1 MYPGSNNGCTDLK
14 ATERGALNAGSPS
27 KESYAMPTR
36 EEVSR
41 QMQNDNIE
49 YLLAQFVDINGSPKV
64 KMVPVSHFD
73 DVIDE
78 GAGFAGA
85 ALPGMG
91 QGPHSHDM
99 MARIDL
105 NTYTPVPWAE
115 GVGRFAS
122 DLFVDNEPHMYCPRQ
137 NLKRVLSRVR
147 EEGYVLY
154 VGIEPEHFLVT
165 RNEDGSISI
174 WDPNDVDSLSKPC
187 YDFKGIAN
195 VMDYLKDMMGG
206 MTRVGWDVYQS
217 DHEDAN
223 GQYEINFVYADALTT
238 ADRYT
243 FFKMMTSQY
252 AQKYGAIATHM
263 AKPFTDRTGSG
274 GHIHF
279 HLADAASD
287 KNLFLDDNDSQ
298 GLGLSQL
305 AYHFIGGIFAHASAL
320 CCVTSPTVNCYK
332 RLQVGG
338 ALLGSQSGLLW
349 TPAFVS
355 YGDNN
360 RTQMIRTAG
369 PGHLEDRT
377 VSAACN
383 PYLALA
389 AYVTAGLDGIKN
401 RLEPGEP
408 NLGNLYDLGLTEIR
422 RRGIRLLPQSLAEAL
437 EALRGDEIIQES
449 LGVISDEFVGLKD
462 AEWKE
467 YHRQVTHWELDRYLT
482 LF

>member
-1 MYPGSNNGCTDLK
+1 M
-14 ATERGALNAGSPS
+14 A
-27 KESYAMPTR
+27 TR
-36 EEVSR
+36 EEVR
-41 QMQNDNIE
+41 RRMQEDGIE
-49 YLLAQFVDINGSPKV
+49 YLLVQFVDTNGSPKV
-64 KMVPVSHFD
+64 KMVPADHLD
-73 DVIDE
+73 DAIDT
-78 GAGFAGA
+78 GAGFAGG

-99 MARIDL
+99 LARVDL
-105 NTYTPVPWAE
+105 DTYTQLPWKQDVA
-115 GVGRFAS
+115 RFAS
-122 DLFVDNEPHMYCPRQ
+122 DLYVDDEPFMHCPRQ
-137 NLKRVLSRVR
+137 NLKRVLTGARD
-147 EEGYVLY
+147 EGYGFY

-165 RNEDGSISI
+165 RNDDGTISV
-174 WDPNDVDSLSKPC
+174 WDPNDVDSLAKPC

-195 VMDYLKDMMGG
+195 VMDYLKDMMDG
-206 MTRVGWDVYQS
+206 MRHVGWDAYQS

-223 GQYEINFVYADALTT
+223 GQYEINFVFADALTT
-238 ADRYT
+238 AGRYT

-279 HLADAASD
+279 HLEDAATGE
-287 KNLFLDDNDSQ
+287 NLFLDEEDPQ
-298 GLGLSQL
+298 GLGLSKF
-305 AYHFIGGIFAHASAL
+305 AYHFIGGIFAHAAAL

-332 RLQVGG
+332 RLQVGSG
-338 ALLGSQSGLLW
+338 LLGSRSGFLW

-389 AYVTAGLDGIKN
+389 AYVTAGLDGV
-401 RLEPGEP
+401 RRELDPGEA
-408 NLGNLYDLGLTEIR
+408 NLGNLYDLGLEEIR

-437 EALRGDEIIQES
+437 AELHEDALIQES
-449 LGVISDEFVGLKD
+449 LGVIYDEFADLKE

-467 YHRQVTHWELDRYLT
+467 YHRQVTPWELDRYLT
-482 LF
+482 MF

>member
-1 MYPGSNNGCTDLK
+1 MAD
-14 ATERGALNAGSPS
+14 
-27 KESYAMPTR
+27 R
-36 EEVSR
+36 EEVR
-41 QMQNDNIE
+41 QRMRDDGIE

-64 KMVPVSHFD
+64 KMVPASHFD

-85 ALPGMG
+85 AVLGLG

-105 NTYTPVPWAE
+105 DTYSPAPWTE
-115 GVGRFAS
+115 GVARFAS
-122 DLFVDNEPHMYCPRQ
+122 DLYVDGEPHPYCARQ
-137 NLKRVLSRVR
+137 NFKRVLGAARG
-147 EEGYVLY
+147 EGYVLY

-165 RNEDGSISI
+165 RGDDGSITI
-174 WDPNDVDSLSKPC
+174 FDPDNVDTLAKPC

-195 VMDYLKDMMGG
+195 VTGYLRDVMDG
-206 MTRVGWDVYQS
+206 MSRVGWDVYQS

-223 GQYEINFVYADALTT
+223 GQYEINFVYSDALTT

-252 AQKYGAIATHM
+252 AQRYGAIATHM
-263 AKPFTDRTGSG
+263 AKPFADRTGSG

-279 HLADAASD
+279 HLADSETGE
-287 KNLFLDDNDSQ
+287 NLFLDESDPQ
-298 GLGLSQL
+298 GLGLSRQ
-305 AYHFIGGIFAHASAL
+305 AYHFIGGIFDHAPAL
-320 CCVTSPTVNCYK
+320 CSVASPTVNCYK
-332 RLQVGG
+332 RLQVGAGLFG
-338 ALLGSQSGLLW
+338 ARSGFNW
-349 TPAFVS
+349 TPAFIS

-389 AYVTAGLDGIKN
+389 AYISAGLDGM
-401 RLEPGEP
+401 RRELDPGEA
-408 NLGNLYDLGLTEIR
+408 NLGNLYELGLEEIR
-422 RRGIRLLPQSLAEAL
+422 RRGIGLLPQSLAEAL
-437 EALRGDEIIQES
+437 EELRQDEVVQGS
-449 LGVISDEFVGLKD
+449 MGVIYDEFIALKE

-467 YHRQVTHWELDRYLT
+467 YHGQVTQWELDRYLT
-482 LF
+482 MF